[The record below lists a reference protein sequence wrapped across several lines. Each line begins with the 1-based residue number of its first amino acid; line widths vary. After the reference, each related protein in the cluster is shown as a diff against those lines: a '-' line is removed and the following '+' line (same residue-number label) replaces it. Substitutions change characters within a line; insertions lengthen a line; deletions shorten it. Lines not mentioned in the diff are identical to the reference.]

1 MKLFYL
7 LSLCLLALPV
17 HAEWIIKQTDLQVK
31 DKITFT
37 EEASLY
43 TGDTIIHD
51 NEIEPKPGHKY
62 VLAFIEVENQDT
74 SKPPFNSKEFYITAN
89 NNTYNRILNDT
100 FLLEYNLKPFTKLNI
115 KKGKHYGVL
124 VFEIPIKDLKLT
136 PILKHKE
143 YQIKK

>member
-1 MKLFYL
+1 MKHFYL
-7 LSLCLLALPV
+7 LCLYLLAIPA
-17 HAEWIIKQTDLQVK
+17 HSEWTIKQTDLQVK

-74 SKPPFNSKEFYITAN
+74 SKPSFNSKEFYITAN

-115 KKGKHYGVL
+115 KKGKHRGVL
-124 VFEIPIKDLKLT
+124 VFEIPENELKTT
-136 PILKHKE
+136 PILTHKD